1 MKIKTDKSQQSER
14 GKQDNF
20 AFSLIMDFFLT
31 CIGYFFTRDFYLF
44 YILLHFVFQMLQNV
58 TKLLQTSFT
67 FTLNIK
73 LAREVE

>member
-1 MKIKTDKSQQSER
+1 MVKIKTDKSQQGER

-20 AFSLIMDFFLT
+20 AFSLFMDFFLT
-31 CIGYFFTRDFYLF
+31 CIGYFFLQEIFIYF
-44 YILLHFVFQMLQNV
+44 IYCSILYFRCYKTV
-58 TKLLQTSFT
+58 TKMSRT